1 MLCSYTRTCVCA
13 CVSIRVCLHARLS
26 ILYCLRVVCSRSL
39 TLARSLC
46 RVFEQVYFELKKN
59 THKHTLAQFFI
70 ISMRCIR
77 KCFIVNDNGHV
88 IFFFD
93 SPSYSSINAHTHTYI
108 HACAPILCILYS
120 TFFASVKSFGLLLLI
135 TFANGM
141 ERNVVANACICVR

>member
-1 MLCSYTRTCVCA
+1 MDMRACECA

-88 IFFFD
+88 IFFL
-93 SPSYSSINAHTHTYI
+93 IRLHILIQTLTHIHTYTRARRFCVYYI
-108 HACAPILCILYS
+108 RHSLLVSNLSACYC
-120 TFFASVKSFGLLLLI
+120 
-135 TFANGM
+135 
-141 ERNVVANACICVR
+141 

>member
-1 MLCSYTRTCVCA
+1 MDMRACECA

-46 RVFEQVYFELKKN
+46 RVFEQVYFELKKIRTN
-59 THKHTLAQFFI
+59 THSPNSSWFLCVVF
-70 ISMRCIR
+70 
-77 KCFIVNDNGHV
+77 VNASSLTTMAMW
-88 IFFFD
+88 FFFD
-93 SPSYSSINAHTHTYI
+93 SPSYFNTNAHTHTYI